1 MAAPV
6 AAPAAGVYIAGAALL
21 AGAAYLMTPAGQRTT
36 ASLGEAVADGA
47 GSAIDSIVNLFSGKK
62 TEEQSESVPV
72 AGTTTTTRPC
82 DGPHRGRLQVQ
93 GYAPR
98 IDPHPLELSWPWNRD
113 CIPPLRPEGL
123 SALSANLLPQ
133 TAAISYESAG
143 YRGPAF
149 SRMSQY
155 IESSPPIGFTPMQS
169 GGWSIDARGQAVRN
183 FKRGVSRNAPR
194 IDMEV
199 HAGRAFGDY

>member
-82 DGPHRGRLQVQ
+82 DGPHGGRIQVQ
-93 GYAPR
+93 GYVPR
-98 IDPHPLELSWPWNRD
+98 IDPHPLELSWPWNRE
-113 CIPPLRPEGL
+113 CVPPLRPEGL
-123 SALSANLLPQ
+123 SAVSGVLLPQ
-133 TAAISYESAG
+133 VAAISYESAG
-143 YRGPAF
+143 YRGQAF
-149 SRMSQY
+149 SKMSKH
-155 IESSPPIGFTPMQS
+155 IRDSPSEGFLA
-169 GGWSIDARGQAVRN
+169 GHRVGWGIHPATRQAVRN
-183 FKRGVSRNAPR
+183 LRAGPDAPR
-194 IDMEV
+194 VDLEV
-199 HAGRAFGDY
+199 HRGRAFGVR